1 MKGALVNVVLLSR
14 KIFVY
19 GICVFLSA
27 IIVNS
32 KVNILPIAGLPFTL
46 VFVTVWLFAMSA
58 TFVGLHKLL
67 QYKEPVDFEWLN
79 KIFFGH
85 SSKDRFKP
93 NIKVNEENIR
103 HLVEDIDR
111 NFISKWYSNISKDM
125 NFIEESKVFIE
136 EVLTRLIEVQLR
148 VNNQSLVNTLL
159 NIYLKHLKEF
169 KRSLKRKEKY
179 KMDIKELYRYS
190 HICSTANNKPREFF
204 LHQLTLDLLRHF
216 INSELW
222 NSLPCHILVSVLARK
237 FTSYLLQIFSKPD
250 VLNYLILNS
259 VVSCSERDS
268 LKLNEYGRISIIKYF
283 DVTDSL
289 NHQNLNFEYKDEGHG
304 KQKDIIKPEEV
315 KKEIK
320 QDKTPVQLEKNYEI
334 VLRRRKAVEMLE
346 KDYLPK
352 ESFAKKTDPVKIYEP
367 KGSTKTWRDS
377 RDLACVSLGQD
388 PLDALQ
394 LQSESAVP
402 QKHRFCEVGV
412 KAEEVRSDSA
422 ATAATTL
429 FNEVMHITSMGG
441 LKSSIKPILSDAT
454 ERTLHNIKD
463 LQESTVHKI
472 GDFQVTDNQ
481 ELHYIKYLHHLP
493 LHTLLYSSVQ
503 CSVPHIQSK
512 DEAAGVVEGI
522 LDFGRARFKK
532 GLRLTG
538 LQDNIEN
545 ARATFAQVTKN
556 PLTKL
561 TRSGSQEKMSSAES
575 VEESVWLNP
584 LQPDSPVLDCVIQEV
599 KQCNPRTSLYKPQR
613 SENFSIP
620 SISTEQPKE
629 NNSPD
634 LEYEDTAD
642 LASSIAKLRSLLQQ
656 RSSES
661 SLSTPAVSPM
671 PDEYAQRAVESEN
684 TSDIEAS
691 EVDGVMP
698 SFYKFCTK
706 TASGVLTNTINT
718 IKTALPG
725 NNNGLNS
732 STERWIFKS
741 ELIES
746 GLLLRMKKLLTE
758 RKEYCTLDKEIDT
771 ACEALDSV
779 DFFQQSPVL
788 SSLQFDDE
796 LEDLELKI
804 PIIKTIM
811 DIWCELLANTTSPLI
826 QEPIVKAL
834 LLLFGSPLEKV
845 IGLKIAA
852 MLGLLVSNLNSIPD
866 QTNTKTLSMD
876 FDEYITIL
884 SNACPDSV
892 KTILGSEVL
901 QNALSLF
908 VSSIQEQDINQDIVL
923 QIIELI
929 SMKLIEENTQ
939 VSPPVSA

>member
-346 KDYLPK
+346 KQDYLPK

-402 QKHRFCEVGV
+402 QKHRFCEVG
-412 KAEEVRSDSA
+412 
-422 ATAATTL
+422 
-429 FNEVMHITSMGG
+429 G
-441 LKSSIKPILSDAT
+441 DAT